1 MVARNI
7 GLALALVLFTAT
19 RASAQDPGQTMP
31 NPQAM
36 QMQVQRIAEQR
47 PREAEA
53 AARAFLNLISM
64 QRGQGSVETNVAWL
78 ESLKANDL
86 GAYWQEVAQLTVQF
100 DVVQNLVRRD
110 STRAALVTQLFG
122 LEYMARTLQRAYR
135 AAADT
140 QREQIR
146 SQIEKVIAAHFDY
159 ENQLRLFEIK
169 DIERRLGEVRAE
181 TQRRLDKRAEF
192 IKFAVDDI
200 VRDAI
205 RPR

>member
-1 MVARNI
+1 MACRTKALI
-7 GLALALVLFTAT
+7 GVLGLLA
-19 RASAQDPGQTMP
+19 ASSGAAQDMP

-36 QMQVQRIAEQR
+36 QMQVQQIMQQR

-53 AARAFLNLISM
+53 AARAFLHVISM
-64 QRGQGSVETNVAWL
+64 QHGQGPE
-78 ESLKANDL
+78 ESSIAMLDQLKAGDPE
-86 GAYWQEVAQLTVQF
+86 AYWSEVAQLTVQF

-110 STRAALVTQLFG
+110 SVRAGLVTQMFG
-122 LEYMARTLQRAYR
+122 LEAMARTLQRTYR
-135 AAADT
+135 GVSET
-140 QREQIR
+140 QRESIR
-146 SQIEKVIAAHFDY
+146 SQLEKVIAAHFDY

-169 DIERRLGEVRAE
+169 DIERRLTEVRAE

-200 VRDAI
+200 IRDAI